1 MGWSGGPGW
10 LLFHVRCLGK
20 HGRKAGLSQ
29 TVEWST
35 YMRSLQ
41 QKGLRVLELPTQ
53 LLRAPIE
60 SIRRGQVQSKASY
73 KLALQGPEHLFH
85 CVLLM

>member
-1 MGWSGGPGW
+1 
-10 LLFHVRCLGK
+10 
-20 HGRKAGLSQ
+20 
-29 TVEWST
+29 
-35 YMRSLQ
+35 MRSLQ